1 MRRAVSEDDLF
12 SVAFALT
19 LLGVTVPSILSLV
32 LYAIF

>member
-1 MRRAVSEDDLF
+1 MRRAVSEDDLYNA
-12 SVAFALT
+12 AFVLT